1 MTTER
6 MASTEVCHRVALEKR
21 DQARVRYV
29 VTRDGHSVGIR
40 IVEFDGGTNG
50 RALSLAVRDR
60 GRMECADQPHR
71 ALSWQPDVMESP
83 QVVVGYD

>member
-40 IVEFDGGTNG
+40 IVEFEGGIDV
-50 RALSLAVRDR
+50 RALILAVRDR
-60 GRMECADQPHR
+60 GRMECVDQLIERLRPAR
-71 ALSWQPDVMESP
+71 RNGEPTDRRRL
-83 QVVVGYD
+83 

>member
-60 GRMECADQPHR
+60 GRTECADQLIERFLPARRHGEPKGR
-71 ALSWQPDVMESP
+71 RRL
-83 QVVVGYD
+83 